1 MSIKIEQYNAAR
13 APQIME
19 TSEVSTPVKYGA
31 DFQDTLCTILRHPPT
46 QSPGLQLFR
55 MLASH
60 WSTSARHRFRASS
73 CGAPLVV
80 FTTPKSD
87 LHSSLKYLFV
97 SSHDLQYGPNYLAR
111 YKPCLRLIHLSSQ
124 ISIRRPVRK
133 AHYRSTISMLASVL
147 RSRGAQVSTCRRFA
161 SVQAS
166 TPTAKAVLTPDAS
179 TDKTRPSDKEAHD
192 SYLHRPVT
200 YPLDKIKVVLLENIH
215 PRAKEV
221 FEREGYTVE
230 THKRAMS
237 GEELA
242 RVGGDAHILGIR
254 SKTQLDPDFFST
266 VGWHEH
272 RLWAVGC
279 FCIGTNQVA
288 LPSGAVTG
296 IPVFNAPFSNTRS
309 VAEKTLSEIIALH
322 RKLFLRSTELHQGI
336 WTKSAT
342 GAHEVRGTTL
352 GIVGYGRIG
361 SQVSVLAELLGMKVV
376 FYDPVK
382 CLPLGN
388 ARQVDT
394 LEELLGMADAVTLHV
409 PATPTTK
416 KMINRETIAQMKD
429 GALLVNNARG
439 TVIDIDAAKEAIQ
452 SGKIAGMAV
461 DVFPKE
467 PAKNGEPFDT
477 PLRGLPNVILT
488 PHIGGSTEEAQG
500 NIAVEVATKL
510 VRYIND
516 GSTTTSTN
524 TPEIDMQP
532 IRNNS
537 MRILHMHQNVP
548 GVLSKIH
555 SVLSDYGINVTSQY
569 LQSDPRHGY
578 IALEV
583 EKFHAKVVTR
593 ELEKIKETIFLRTI
607 I

>member
-1 MSIKIEQYNAAR
+1 
-13 APQIME
+13 
-19 TSEVSTPVKYGA
+19 
-31 DFQDTLCTILRHPPT
+31 
-46 QSPGLQLFR
+46 
-55 MLASH
+55 ML
-60 WSTSARHRFRASS
+60 T
-73 CGAPLVV
+73 
-80 FTTPKSD
+80 
-87 LHSSLKYLFV
+87 
-97 SSHDLQYGPNYLAR
+97 
-111 YKPCLRLIHLSSQ
+111 
-124 ISIRRPVRK
+124 
-133 AHYRSTISMLASVL
+133 SVL
-147 RSRGAQVSTCRRFA
+147 RARSVQASASAASRRFA

-166 TPTAKAVLTPDAS
+166 APTAKAVLTPGTSAAKKP
-179 TDKTRPSDKEAHD
+179 TEAEAHD
-192 SYLHRPVT
+192 AYIHRPVT
-200 YPLDKIKVVLLENIH
+200 YPLEKIKVVLLENIH
-215 PRAKEV
+215 PRAIEV

-288 LPSGAVTG
+288 LPDAAAAG

-309 VAEKTLSEIIALH
+309 VAEKTLSEVIALH
-322 RKLFLRSTELHQGI
+322 RKLFQRSTELHQGI

-376 FYDPVK
+376 FYDPIK

-409 PATPTTK
+409 PATPTTT

-439 TVIDIDAAKEAIQ
+439 SVIDIDAAKEAVE

-593 ELEKIKETIFLRTI
+593 ELGKIKETVFLRTI

>member
-1 MSIKIEQYNAAR
+1 
-13 APQIME
+13 
-19 TSEVSTPVKYGA
+19 
-31 DFQDTLCTILRHPPT
+31 
-46 QSPGLQLFR
+46 
-55 MLASH
+55 MLASL
-60 WSTSARHRFRASS
+60 SRRPLLCAPRTRLFTVRASS
-73 CGAPLVV
+73 PAASGAVSPAVLSSDDSDAPL
-80 FTTPKSD
+80 D
-87 LHSSLKYLFV
+87 AAQQQYL
-97 SSHDLQYGPNYLAR
+97 Q
-111 YKPCLRLIHLSSQ
+111 
-124 ISIRRPVRK
+124 
-133 AHYRSTISMLASVL
+133 
-147 RSRGAQVSTCRRFA
+147 
-161 SVQAS
+161 
-166 TPTAKAVLTPDAS
+166 
-179 TDKTRPSDKEAHD
+179 
-192 SYLHRPVT
+192 RPVT
-200 YPLDKIKVVLLENIH
+200 YPLNKVKVVLLENIH
-215 PRAKEV
+215 PRAVQV

-230 THKRAMS
+230 THKRALS

-242 RVGGDAHILGIR
+242 RIAGDANILGIR
-254 SKTQLDPDFFST
+254 SKTQLDKEFFST
-266 VGWHEH
+266 IGWHEH

-288 LPSGAVTG
+288 LQDSASYG

-309 VAEKTLSEIIALH
+309 VAEKTLSEVIALH

-342 GAHEVRGTTL
+342 GSHEVRGTTL

-361 SQVSVLAELLGMKVV
+361 SQISVLAELLGMKVV
-376 FYDPVK
+376 FYDPIK

-394 LEELLGMADAVTLHV
+394 LEELLAMSDAVTLHV
-409 PATPTTK
+409 PATADTK
-416 KMINRETIAQMKD
+416 NMINAKTIAHMKD

-439 TVIDIDAAKEAIQ
+439 TVIDIEAAAEAIRC
-452 SGKIAGMAV
+452 GKLGGLAV
-461 DVFPKE
+461 DVFPEE
-467 PAKNGEPFDT
+467 PEKNGEPFDT

-500 NIAVEVATKL
+500 NIAVEVASKL
-510 VRYIND
+510 VRYINN

-524 TPEIDMQP
+524 TPELDMQP

-548 GVLSKIH
+548 GVLGKIH

-583 EKFHAKVVTR
+583 EKFHAKIVTR
-593 ELEKIKETIFLRTI
+593 ELKKIKETIFLRTI
-607 I
+607 V

>member
-1 MSIKIEQYNAAR
+1 M
-13 APQIME
+13 
-19 TSEVSTPVKYGA
+19 
-31 DFQDTLCTILRHPPT
+31 
-46 QSPGLQLFR
+46 
-55 MLASH
+55 
-60 WSTSARHRFRASS
+60 
-73 CGAPLVV
+73 
-80 FTTPKSD
+80 
-87 LHSSLKYLFV
+87 
-97 SSHDLQYGPNYLAR
+97 
-111 YKPCLRLIHLSSQ
+111 
-124 ISIRRPVRK
+124 
-133 AHYRSTISMLASVL
+133 
-147 RSRGAQVSTCRRFA
+147 CRRFA
-161 SVQAS
+161 SIHSS
-166 TPTAKAVLTPDAS
+166 TALFESVLPTNSSLDSGHNEEPI
-179 TDKTRPSDKEAHD
+179 SDP
-192 SYLHRPVT
+192 YLLRPVT
-200 YPLDKIKVVLLENIH
+200 YPLNKIKVVLLENIH

-221 FEREGYTVE
+221 FEREGYKVE
-230 THKRAMS
+230 THKPAMS

-242 RVGGDAHILGIR
+242 RIGGDAHILGIR
-254 SKTQLDPDFFST
+254 SKTQLDPDFFNT
-266 VGWHEH
+266 VGWHDH
-272 RLWAVGC
+272 RLWAIGC

-288 LPSGAVTG
+288 LSAAAAKG

-336 WTKSAT
+336 WMKSAS

-376 FYDPVK
+376 FFDPIK

-394 LEELLGMADAVTLHV
+394 LEELLGTADAVTLHV
-409 PATPTTK
+409 PATSSTRN
-416 KMINRETIAQMKD
+416 MINRDTIAQMKD

-439 TVIDIDAAKEAIQ
+439 SVIDINAAREAIE

-467 PAKNGEPFDT
+467 PAKNGEPFET
-477 PLRGLPNVILT
+477 PLQGLPNVILT

-510 VRYIND
+510 VQYIND

-524 TPEIDMQP
+524 TPEIDMLP
-532 IRNNS
+532 IRTNS

-569 LQSDPRHGY
+569 LQSDARHGY

>member
-1 MSIKIEQYNAAR
+1 MLPTAISSRYTK
-13 APQIME
+13 
-19 TSEVSTPVKYGA
+19 S
-31 DFQDTLCTILRHPPT
+31 ILR
-46 QSPGLQLFR
+46 
-55 MLASH
+55 
-60 WSTSARHRFRASS
+60 RHFSS
-73 CGAPLVV
+73 
-80 FTTPKSD
+80 F
-87 LHSSLKYLFV
+87 
-97 SSHDLQYGPNYLAR
+97 Q
-111 YKPCLRLIHLSSQ
+111 
-124 ISIRRPVRK
+124 
-133 AHYRSTISMLASVL
+133 ASVP
-147 RSRGAQVSTCRRFA
+147 TCKA
-161 SVQAS
+161 VE
-166 TPTAKAVLTPDAS
+166 TPTTTTKLNETQVYVD
-179 TDKTRPSDKEAHD
+179 
-192 SYLHRPVT
+192 YINRPVT
-200 YPLDKIKVVLLENIH
+200 YPLEKIKVVLLENIH

-221 FEREGYTVE
+221 FQREGYTVE
-230 THKRAMS
+230 TYKPALS

-242 RVGGDAHILGIR
+242 QIGGDAHILGIR
-254 SKTQLDPDFFST
+254 SKTQLNADFFQT

-272 RLWAVGC
+272 RLWAIGC

-288 LPSGAVTG
+288 LSDAAAIG

-309 VAEKTLSEIIALH
+309 VAEKTLCEIIALH

-342 GAHEVRGTTL
+342 GSHEVRGTTL

-376 FYDPVK
+376 FYDPIK

-388 ARQVDT
+388 ARQVDS
-394 LEELLGMADAVTLHV
+394 LEELLEMADAVTLHV
-409 PATPTTK
+409 PATTTTN
-416 KMINRETIAQMKD
+416 KMINRETIARMKD

-439 TVIDIDAAKEAIQ
+439 TVIDIDAAKDAVEC
-452 SGKIAGMAV
+452 GKIAGMAV

-477 PLRGLPNVILT
+477 LLRGLPNVILT

-500 NIAVEVATKL
+500 NIAVEVASKL
-510 VRYIND
+510 VRYINE

-524 TPEIDMQP
+524 TPEIDMLP
-532 IRNNS
+532 TRNNS
-537 MRILHMHQNVP
+537 MRILHMHHNVP

-593 ELEKIKETIFLRTI
+593 ELKKIKETIFVRTI

>member
-1 MSIKIEQYNAAR
+1 
-13 APQIME
+13 
-19 TSEVSTPVKYGA
+19 
-31 DFQDTLCTILRHPPT
+31 
-46 QSPGLQLFR
+46 
-55 MLASH
+55 MLAS
-60 WSTSARHRFRASS
+60 
-73 CGAPLVV
+73 L
-80 FTTPKSD
+80 
-87 LHSSLKYLFV
+87 
-97 SSHDLQYGPNYLAR
+97 
-111 YKPCLRLIHLSSQ
+111 
-124 ISIRRPVRK
+124 IRRPL
-133 AHYRSTISMLASVL
+133 APSTA
-147 RSRGAQVSTCRRFA
+147 AARRAAFA
-161 SVQAS
+161 SLQA
-166 TPTAKAVLTPDAS
+166 TPPTAKAVLSPATES
-179 TDKTRPSDKEAHD
+179 ESEAPK
-192 SYLHRPVT
+192 SEAALQGEYLLRPVT
-200 YPLDKIKVVLLENIH
+200 YPLNKVKVVLLENIH
-215 PRAKEV
+215 PRAVQV

-230 THKRAMS
+230 THKRALS

-242 RVGGDAHILGIR
+242 RVAGDANILGIR

-288 LPSGAVTG
+288 LQDAASYG

-309 VAEKTLSEIIALH
+309 VAEKTLSEVIALH

-342 GAHEVRGTTL
+342 GSHEVRGTTL

-361 SQVSVLAELLGMKVV
+361 SQISVLAELLGMKVV
-376 FYDPVK
+376 FYDPIK

-394 LEELLGMADAVTLHV
+394 LEELLGMSDAVTLHV
-409 PATPTTK
+409 PATGTTK
-416 KMINRETIAQMKD
+416 KMINAKTIAQMKD

-439 TVIDIDAAKEAIQ
+439 SVIDIDAVAEAIR
-452 SGKIAGMAV
+452 SGKLGGLAV
-461 DVFPKE
+461 DVFPVE
-467 PAKNGEPFDT
+467 PEKNGELFDT

-500 NIAVEVATKL
+500 NIAVEVASKL
-510 VRYIND
+510 VRYINN

-524 TPEIDMQP
+524 TPELDMLP

-537 MRILHMHQNVP
+537 MRILHMHHNVP

-578 IALEV
+578 IVLEV

-593 ELEKIKETIFLRTI
+593 ELKKIKETIFLRTI

>member
-1 MSIKIEQYNAAR
+1 
-13 APQIME
+13 
-19 TSEVSTPVKYGA
+19 
-31 DFQDTLCTILRHPPT
+31 
-46 QSPGLQLFR
+46 
-55 MLASH
+55 
-60 WSTSARHRFRASS
+60 
-73 CGAPLVV
+73 
-80 FTTPKSD
+80 
-87 LHSSLKYLFV
+87 
-97 SSHDLQYGPNYLAR
+97 
-111 YKPCLRLIHLSSQ
+111 
-124 ISIRRPVRK
+124 
-133 AHYRSTISMLASVL
+133 MLASVFH
-147 RSRGAQVSTCRRFA
+147 SRRVPTATFRRFA
-161 SVQAS
+161 SIQA
-166 TPTAKAVLTPDAS
+166 TTTTLEAVLTPDAS
-179 TDKTRPSDKEAHD
+179 THLKRDEEKAHD
-192 SYLHRPVT
+192 PYLLRPVT
-200 YPLDKIKVVLLENIH
+200 YPLNKIKVVLLENIH

-221 FEREGYTVE
+221 FEREGYSVE
-230 THKRAMS
+230 THKPAMS

-242 RVGGDAHILGIR
+242 RIGGDAHILGIR

-266 VGWHEH
+266 VGWHDH
-272 RLWAVGC
+272 RLWAIGC

-288 LPSGAVTG
+288 LPFAAAKG

-361 SQVSVLAELLGMKVV
+361 SQVSVLAELLGMKVI
-376 FYDPVK
+376 FFDPVK

-388 ARQVDT
+388 ATQVDT
-394 LEELLGMADAVTLHV
+394 LEDLLSTADAVTLHV
-409 PATPTTK
+409 PATSSTQN
-416 KMINRETIAQMKD
+416 MINRDTIAQMKD

-439 TVIDIDAAKEAIQ
+439 SVIDILAAKEAIE

-477 PLRGLPNVILT
+477 PLQGLPNVILT

-524 TPEIDMQP
+524 TPEIDMLP
-532 IRNNS
+532 IRKNS

-548 GVLSKIH
+548 GVLGKIH

-569 LQSDPRHGY
+569 LQSDTRHGY

-593 ELEKIKETIFLRTI
+593 ELEKIKETIFLRTVV
-607 I
+607 

>member
-1 MSIKIEQYNAAR
+1 MLA
-13 APQIME
+13 
-19 TSEVSTPVKYGA
+19 
-31 DFQDTLCTILRHPPT
+31 TILRCRPLGAT
-46 QSPGLQLFR
+46 ATT
-55 MLASH
+55 AS
-60 WSTSARHRFRASS
+60 
-73 CGAPLVV
+73 
-80 FTTPKSD
+80 
-87 LHSSLKYLFV
+87 
-97 SSHDLQYGPNYLAR
+97 
-111 YKPCLRLIHLSSQ
+111 
-124 ISIRRPVRK
+124 
-133 AHYRSTISMLASVL
+133 
-147 RSRGAQVSTCRRFA
+147 RRFA
-161 SVQAS
+161 SVQA
-166 TPTAKAVLTPDAS
+166 TPAAASAVLSPAALSDDTDNLAAAAD
-179 TDKTRPSDKEAHD
+179 TDKD
-192 SYLHRPVT
+192 STYLLRPVT
-200 YPLDKIKVVLLENIH
+200 YPLNKVKVVLLENIH
-215 PRAKEV
+215 PRAVQV

-230 THKRAMS
+230 THKRALS

-242 RVGGDAHILGIR
+242 RVAGDCNILGIR
-254 SKTQLDPDFFST
+254 SKTQLDAEFFST
-266 VGWHEH
+266 IGWHEH
-272 RLWAVGC
+272 RLWAAGC

-288 LPSGAVTG
+288 LQDAASYG

-361 SQVSVLAELLGMKVV
+361 SQISVLAELLGMKVV
-376 FYDPVK
+376 FYDPIK

-416 KMINRETIAQMKD
+416 KMINAKTIALMKD

-439 TVIDIDAAKEAIQ
+439 TVIDIDAAADAIR
-452 SGKIAGMAV
+452 SGKLGGLAV
-461 DVFPKE
+461 DVFPVE
-467 PAKNGEPFDT
+467 PEKNGEAFDT

-510 VRYIND
+510 VRYMND

-524 TPEIDMQP
+524 TPELDMLP
-532 IRNNS
+532 IRTNS
-537 MRILHMHQNVP
+537 MRILHMHHNVP

-583 EKFHAKVVTR
+583 EKFHAKIVTR
-593 ELEKIKETIFLRTI
+593 ELKKIKETIFVRTLI
-607 I
+607 

>member
-1 MSIKIEQYNAAR
+1 MDGDQHDLEVIREANVARSITTNELAAENVKNVTSQESV
-13 APQIME
+13 APWQNPVINKEAIVSQQAVTNQE
-19 TSEVSTPVKYGA
+19 TIAWQGPVAG
-31 DFQDTLCTILRHPPT
+31 CER
-46 QSPGLQLFR
+46 
-55 MLASH
+55 
-60 WSTSARHRFRASS
+60 
-73 CGAPLVV
+73 
-80 FTTPKSD
+80 
-87 LHSSLKYLFV
+87 V
-97 SSHDLQYGPNYLAR
+97 SSHE
-111 YKPCLRLIHLSSQ
+111 I
-124 ISIRRPVRK
+124 V
-133 AHYRSTISMLASVL
+133 ASHK
-147 RSRGAQVSTCRRFA
+147 RIANQESATSQVSTCRRFA

-179 TDKTRPSDKEAHD
+179 TDKTKPSDKEAHD

-288 LPSGAVTG
+288 LPSAAATG

-322 RKLFLRSTELHQGI
+322 L
-336 WTKSAT
+336 
-342 GAHEVRGTTL
+342 
-352 GIVGYGRIG
+352 
-361 SQVSVLAELLGMKVV
+361 
-376 FYDPVK
+376 
-382 CLPLGN
+382 
-388 ARQVDT
+388 
-394 LEELLGMADAVTLHV
+394 
-409 PATPTTK
+409 
-416 KMINRETIAQMKD
+416 
-429 GALLVNNARG
+429 
-439 TVIDIDAAKEAIQ
+439 IDIDAAKEAVE

>member
-1 MSIKIEQYNAAR
+1 
-13 APQIME
+13 
-19 TSEVSTPVKYGA
+19 
-31 DFQDTLCTILRHPPT
+31 
-46 QSPGLQLFR
+46 
-55 MLASH
+55 MLAH
-60 WSTSARHRFRASS
+60 VFRPRS
-73 CGAPLVV
+73 
-80 FTTPKSD
+80 
-87 LHSSLKYLFV
+87 
-97 SSHDLQYGPNYLAR
+97 
-111 YKPCLRLIHLSSQ
+111 
-124 ISIRRPVRK
+124 ISV
-133 AHYRSTISMLASVL
+133 AM
-147 RSRGAQVSTCRRFA
+147 CRRFA
-161 SVQAS
+161 SIHSS
-166 TPTAKAVLTPDAS
+166 TALFESVLPTNSSLDSGHNEEPI
-179 TDKTRPSDKEAHD
+179 SDP
-192 SYLHRPVT
+192 YLLRPVT
-200 YPLDKIKVVLLENIH
+200 YPLNKIKVVLLENIH

-221 FEREGYTVE
+221 FEREGYKVE
-230 THKRAMS
+230 THKPAMS

-242 RVGGDAHILGIR
+242 RIGGDAHILGIR
-254 SKTQLDPDFFST
+254 SKTQLDPDFFNT
-266 VGWHEH
+266 VGWHDH
-272 RLWAVGC
+272 RLWAIGC

-288 LPSGAVTG
+288 LSAAAAKG

-336 WTKSAT
+336 WMKSAS

-376 FYDPVK
+376 FFDPIK

-394 LEELLGMADAVTLHV
+394 LEELLGTADAVTLHV
-409 PATPTTK
+409 PATSSTRN
-416 KMINRETIAQMKD
+416 MINRDTIAQMKD

-439 TVIDIDAAKEAIQ
+439 SVIDINAAREAIE

-467 PAKNGEPFDT
+467 PAKNGEPFET
-477 PLRGLPNVILT
+477 PLQGLPNVILT

-510 VRYIND
+510 VQYIND

-524 TPEIDMQP
+524 TPEIDMLP
-532 IRNNS
+532 IRTNS

-569 LQSDPRHGY
+569 LQSDARHGY

>member
-1 MSIKIEQYNAAR
+1 
-13 APQIME
+13 
-19 TSEVSTPVKYGA
+19 
-31 DFQDTLCTILRHPPT
+31 
-46 QSPGLQLFR
+46 
-55 MLASH
+55 MLAS
-60 WSTSARHRFRASS
+60 
-73 CGAPLVV
+73 
-80 FTTPKSD
+80 
-87 LHSSLKYLFV
+87 
-97 SSHDLQYGPNYLAR
+97 
-111 YKPCLRLIHLSSQ
+111 LI
-124 ISIRRPVRK
+124 
-133 AHYRSTISMLASVL
+133 
-147 RSRGAQVSTCRRFA
+147 RSRGAQTLAASSSCRFA

-166 TPTAKAVLTPDAS
+166 SPVAGAVLAPDAS
-179 TDKTRPSDKEAHD
+179 SENEDKVKKSEEQVQQE
-192 SYLHRPVT
+192 YLARPVT
-200 YPLDKIKVVLLENIH
+200 YPLNKVKVVLLENIH
-215 PRAKEV
+215 PRALEV
-221 FEREGYTVE
+221 FEREGYAVE
-230 THKRAMS
+230 THKRALS

-242 RVGGDAHILGIR
+242 RIGGDANILGIR
-254 SKTQLDPDFFST
+254 SKSQLEPDFFNT

-288 LPSGAVTG
+288 LQQAAAAGV
-296 IPVFNAPFSNTRS
+296 PVFNAPFSNTRS

-322 RKLFLRSTELHQGI
+322 RKLFLRSTQLHEGI

-361 SQVSVLAELLGMKVV
+361 SQISVLAELLGMKVV
-376 FYDPVK
+376 FYDPIK

-394 LEELLGMADAVTLHV
+394 LEELLGMSDAVTLHV
-409 PATPTTK
+409 PATNTTK
-416 KMINRETIAQMKD
+416 NMINAHTISQMKD

-439 TVIDIDAAKEAIQ
+439 SVIDIDAAAEAVT
-452 SGKIAGMAV
+452 SGKLGGMAV
-461 DVFPKE
+461 DVFPLE

-500 NIAVEVATKL
+500 NIAVEVASKL
-510 VRYIND
+510 VRYINN

-524 TPEIDMQP
+524 TPELDMLP
-532 IRNNS
+532 VRNNS

-593 ELEKIKETIFLRTI
+593 ELAKIKETIFLRTI
-607 I
+607 V